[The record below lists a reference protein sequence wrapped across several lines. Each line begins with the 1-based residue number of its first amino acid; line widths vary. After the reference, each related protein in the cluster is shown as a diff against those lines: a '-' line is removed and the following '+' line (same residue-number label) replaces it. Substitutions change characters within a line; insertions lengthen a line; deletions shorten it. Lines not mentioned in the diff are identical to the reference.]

1 MMERYK
7 ITNFDGSI
15 VFERGDDL
23 ERVLSATSAH
33 SLFYPLIYNFEDKPA
48 WYVVWNNDAPIDAFF
63 YGDEEPEQGL
73 ARDIERRV
81 NAYYDSLDGE

>member
-15 VFERGDDL
+15 VFERGDSL
-23 ERVLSATSAH
+23 YRVVTATRTN
-33 SLFYPLIYNFEDKPA
+33 SLFYPLIYNLEFESM
-48 WYVVWNNDAPIDAFF
+48 WYVVWDNDAPIVAFF

-73 ARDIERRV
+73 ARDIERQV
-81 NAYYDSLDGE
+81 NAYYDTLDGE